1 MKAENNTAYNYNRI
15 EFWGVTVIYALSIFL
30 LVSNAVRHNMN
41 TDWIQGFEGSGYE
54 LSYMQNYL
62 LPKAAVYT
70 ALYLAY
76 ILLTLYVIPNLRQ
89 KSNLALHII
98 TFIAVFATIGFIMGM
113 ADTWLKAYEMPEFS
127 SLQDFYN
134 NIFRTRMLYAFWM
147 MFLFAMYNVIK
158 YFGIFLLTNEHT
170 LQEKYKGLT
179 REAIIV
185 FILWMISFF
194 LTLVAGA
201 PQEIVLGYA
210 IIIPFGI
217 GLYWYS
223 MHKLIPSVMTRPKRK
238 FLAYAFKVFQVLLL
252 TALPFVLV
260 MLPMLD
266 RGEAVIAFLT
276 ANACIQ
282 LFVTAPVSWFVYKYK
297 MSNHSELVTLRQAL
311 GTSTANLDLLKSQIN
326 PHFLFNSLN
335 TLYGTALQEN
345 ADRTSEGI
353 QKLGDMMRFML
364 EENVQDRISLNREID
379 YIKNYISLQKLRT
392 QESPN
397 ITIQTNID
405 DGVHNLKITP
415 MLLIPFIENAFKHG
429 ISLREPSHI
438 KITLHVEDGNIFFD
452 VYNSIHTKQGDDPE
466 KNNTGIGLNNVK
478 QRLQMFYPNRHELI
492 IRENSKEF
500 FIHLTIQLTP
510 TEHDS
515 DSH

>member
-1 MKAENNTAYNYNRI
+1 M
-15 EFWGVTVIYALSIFL
+15 SI
-30 LVSNAVRHNMN
+30 
-41 TDWIQGFEGSGYE
+41 
-54 LSYMQNYL
+54 
-62 LPKAAVYT
+62 
-70 ALYLAY
+70 
-76 ILLTLYVIPNLRQ
+76 
-89 KSNLALHII
+89 
-98 TFIAVFATIGFIMGM
+98 
-113 ADTWLKAYEMPEFS
+113 ADTWLKAAEMNEFT
-127 SLQDFYN
+127 SLNDFYN
-134 NIFRTRMLYAFWM
+134 SIFKTRMLFAFWM

-158 YFGIFLLTNEHT
+158 HFGIFLLWNEHE

-201 PQEIVLGYA
+201 PQEVVLGYA
-210 IIIPFGI
+210 IFIPFGI

-223 MHKLIPSVMTRPKRK
+223 MHKLIPSVQNLPKRK
-238 FLAYAFKVFQVLLL
+238 FLAYAWRFFQILFL
-252 TALPFVLV
+252 TALPLALI
-260 MLPMLD
+260 MLPMLE
-266 RGEAVIAFLT
+266 RGEAVSAFLLI
-276 ANACIQ
+276 NAALQ
-282 LFVTAPVSWFVYKYK
+282 MFVTMPISWFVYKYK
-297 MSNHSELVTLRQAL
+297 TANQSEIVTLRQAL
-311 GTSTANLDLLKSQIN
+311 GNSTANLDLLKSQIN

-364 EENVQDRISLNREID
+364 EENVQDKISLNREID
-379 YIKNYISLQKLRT
+379 YIRNYISLQKLRT

-405 DGVHNLKITP
+405 DEVNNLSITP

-452 VYNSIHTKQGDDPE
+452 VYNSIHTKQGEDPE

-478 QRLQMFYPNRHELI
+478 QRLQLFYRNRHELI

-510 TEHDS
+510 FE
-515 DSH
+515 

>member
-1 MKAENNTAYNYNRI
+1 MKAENNTAYAFNRI
-15 EFWGVTVIYALSIFL
+15 EFWGATVIYALAIFL
-30 LVSNAVRHNMN
+30 LISNAVRHDM
-41 TDWIQGFEGSGYE
+41 DVDSIYGFQGGRYE

-76 ILLTLYVIPNLRQ
+76 ILLSLYVVPNLRR
-89 KSNLALHII
+89 KNNLALHII
-98 TFIAVFATIGFIMGM
+98 LFIAVFAILGFIMGI
-113 ADTWLKAYEMPEFS
+113 ADTWLKAYDMNEYS
-127 SLQDFYN
+127 SLNEFYN
-134 NIFRTRMLYAFWM
+134 SIFKTRMLFAFWM

-158 YFGIFLLTNEHT
+158 FFGIYLLTNEHT

-223 MHKLIPSVMTRPKRK
+223 MHTLIPSVINRPKRK
-238 FLAYAFKVFQVLLL
+238 FLAYALKVFQILVL
-252 TALPFVLV
+252 TAIPFVLLT
-260 MLPMLD
+260 LPMLN
-266 RGEAVIAFLT
+266 RGEAVAAFLIT
-276 ANACIQ
+276 NACVQ

-297 MSNHSELVTLRQAL
+297 MSNKSELVTLRQAL

-397 ITIQTNID
+397 INIQTNID
-405 DGVHNLKITP
+405 DGVHNLNITP

-438 KITLHVEDGNIFFD
+438 KITLHVEDGNIYFD
-452 VYNSIHTKQGDDPE
+452 VYNSIHTKQGEDPE
-466 KNNTGIGLNNVK
+466 KDNTGIGLNNVK
-478 QRLQMFYPNRHELI
+478 QRLQLFYPNKHELI

-500 FIHLTIQLTP
+500 FIHLTIQLTQF
-510 TEHDS
+510 EHDS

>member
-1 MKAENNTAYNYNRI
+1 MTTDNATSYNYNRI
-15 EFWGVTVIYALSIFL
+15 EFWGATVIYVLSIFL
-30 LVSNAVRHNMN
+30 LISNAVRHDMDPDYLYQFGAGN
-41 TDWIQGFEGSGYE
+41 YE

-76 ILLTLYVIPNLRQ
+76 ILLTLYVIPNLKNR
-89 KSNLALHII
+89 SNLAIHII
-98 TFIAVFATIGFIMGM
+98 LFIAVFALLGFIMGI
-113 ADTWLKAYEMPEFS
+113 ADTWLKAYEMNEYAT
-127 SLQDFYN
+127 LNEFYN
-134 NIFRTRMLYAFWM
+134 SIFKTRMLFAFWM

-158 YFGIFLLTNEHT
+158 YFGIFLMSNEHA

-194 LTLVAGA
+194 MTLVAGA
-201 PQEIVLGYA
+201 PQEVVLGYA

-223 MHKLIPSVMTRPKRK
+223 MHKLIPSVMNLKRRK
-238 FLAYAFKVFQVLLL
+238 FLAYAWKVFQVLLL
-252 TALPFVLV
+252 TAIPFALI
-260 MLPMLD
+260 MFPMLN
-266 RGEAVIAFLT
+266 RGEPVMALLIM
-276 ANACIQ
+276 NASIQ
-282 LFVTAPVSWFVYKYK
+282 LFVTVPISWFVFKYK
-297 MSNHSELVTLRQAL
+297 MSNQSELVTLRQAL

-364 EENVQDRISLNREID
+364 EENVQDKISLNREID
-379 YIKNYISLQKLRT
+379 YIRNYISLQKLRT

-405 DGVHNLKITP
+405 DQVNNLSITP

-438 KITLHVEDGNIFFD
+438 KITLHVEGGNIFFD

-478 QRLQMFYPNRHELI
+478 QRLQMFYPGRHELI

-510 TEHDS
+510 FE
-515 DSH
+515 